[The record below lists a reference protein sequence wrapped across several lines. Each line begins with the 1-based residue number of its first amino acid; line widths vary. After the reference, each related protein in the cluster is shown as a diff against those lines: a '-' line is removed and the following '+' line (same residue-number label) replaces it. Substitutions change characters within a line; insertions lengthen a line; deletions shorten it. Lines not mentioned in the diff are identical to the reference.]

1 MMLPKAKIGFELDPR
16 LERAT
21 LPVLW
26 LGLCELRLQNDARW
40 PWVVLVP
47 QRTGVEEFHDL
58 SPLDQAMLTFEA
70 NVVSRA
76 LKSATSCQKINI
88 GMLGNV
94 VPQLHLHVVAR
105 SQGDPNWPGPI
116 WGFGAPQPYKLEKMH
131 EIIDCLRSE
140 LTDKV

>member
-1 MMLPKAKIGFELDPR
+1 MMLPTAKQGFELDPK

-21 LPVLW
+21 IPVLW
-26 LGLCELRLQNDARW
+26 LGLCELRLQNDVRW

-47 QRTGVEEFHDL
+47 QRPGVEEFHDL

-76 LKSATSCQKINI
+76 LKNASSCQKINI

-105 SQGDPNWPGPI
+105 SRGDANWPGPV
-116 WGFGAPQPYKLEKMH
+116 WGHGVAQPYKRENMH
-131 EIIDCLRSE
+131 RIIDCLRSE
-140 LTDKV
+140 LTGKI

>member
-1 MMLPKAKIGFELDPR
+1 MMLPTARHGFELDPR
-16 LERAT
+16 LESAT

-76 LKSATSCQKINI
+76 LKNVSSCQKINI

-94 VPQLHLHVVAR
+94 VPQLHLHIVGR
-105 SQGDPNWPGPI
+105 SRGDANWPGPI
-116 WGFGAPQPYKLEKMH
+116 WGFGTSEPYKSEKMH
-131 EIIDCLRSE
+131 QIIDCLRAE
-140 LTDKV
+140 LTGKV